1 MSIRSYVK
9 IKPISEKG
17 AFTDG
22 FNELRKGINRTG
34 AVTESIGKNYVET
47 HKLIKFE
54 KEWLSDKQETD
65 VDTANL
71 EDKDDKKKH
80 RGFLSRF
87 VRMFRRNRR
96 KETENAA
103 EEGEKDADKDVDK
116 KKKEAKGPMKSF
128 LGMITGFL
136 TPIFKFFLAM
146 GVLDWLSKSPEK
158 AQKVFKAIFAIAKF
172 GWAVVGFGINKV
184 MDGLTNLFGKGF
196 DEGPIKRTFRFMGGF
211 LQLASGIAALRFASY
226 MIMPWKLITDVNRLK
241 DVFGGQADQQGE
253 AEAQAA
259 WRKKGYKDKKTGV
272 IYSEKAV
279 SYTHLTLPTKA

>member
-22 FNELRKGINRTG
+22 FNELRKGIKRTG

-103 EEGEKDADKDVDK
+103 EEG
-116 KKKEAKGPMKSF
+116 
-128 LGMITGFL
+128 
-136 TPIFKFFLAM
+136 
-146 GVLDWLSKSPEK
+146 
-158 AQKVFKAIFAIAKF
+158 
-172 GWAVVGFGINKV
+172 
-184 MDGLTNLFGKGF
+184 
-196 DEGPIKRTFRFMGGF
+196 
-211 LQLASGIAALRFASY
+211 
-226 MIMPWKLITDVNRLK
+226 
-241 DVFGGQADQQGE
+241 
-253 AEAQAA
+253 
-259 WRKKGYKDKKTGV
+259 
-272 IYSEKAV
+272 
-279 SYTHLTLPTKA
+279 